1 MLVLSWVVP
10 AFTVFQ
16 SLVVVPAETAP
27 PPPPPPPP
35 LAGHLAQVDGRT
47 WKATA
52 TSGKSDLVFTFPPS
66 LVFLLDGADGDHV
79 LPTNVSRVPLQGHGR
94 GWVLPELSNSSDAA
108 WMIVTNGSLAVSFEQ
123 GQTRLSAN
131 ASLVLLTQHRP
142 RPYADIHGDEFSL
155 DFPGAGRL
163 SDALA
168 GFYWGTMLP
177 CVIERTAATGYPIS
191 EGYVVSTLADKYQG
205 TYPDVDHEFQ
215 IKGRIASGS
224 SLDLAVVRRMI
235 ELDLRLAR
243 EDPCQ
248 LWRAP
253 CSLQPDGR
261 REYHIRRNSEDGVAN
276 ANMFLITG
284 NVELVESA
292 WLYVARTKD
301 FGWLLANIHSIEGA
315 MSLVESHMD
324 SLGRLWSDV
333 YYEDQVMKDGRETMS
348 SALASRSYSLLAQL
362 ERLLGRNDSA
372 WHYEELARVLGHT
385 LAQPLPIGYWDDKN
399 NRFVDWVDGS
409 GLVHDH
415 IHLLANILPVMIG
428 FTNSTQASHVT
439 ELVQR
444 EMDEFQRFPTFL
456 SARIANYTRSEIGD
470 GGPYDLCAAGRYW
483 CWDAAYWSW
492 RRRGD
497 VLLTQLE
504 KVAEMGRSE
513 DYVMGER
520 YDMDYVYY
528 IDGSPWH
535 GAAHYYEYPCVYV
548 WVLMAEFLGLR
559 PAIDADLLVAPRLVD
574 PAMIQ
579 LRQEA
584 YQLKYVYEKDSF
596 VLTNLGSTAR
606 TFQLDLSALYHQ
618 STLMV
623 HSDAAVPDKPLSSAP
638 VLVPAGDS
646 VTITPI
652 PTPHVHELKL

>member
-1 MLVLSWVVP
+1 MLVLSW
-10 AFTVFQ
+10 FLLTSTVFQ
-16 SLVVVPAETAP
+16 LPLVSAETATP
-27 PPPPPPPP
+27 PPPV
-35 LAGHLAQVDGRT
+35 AGELVQVDRRT

-52 TSGKSDLVFTFPPS
+52 ASGKSDLAFNFPPS

-79 LPTNVSRVPLQGHGR
+79 LPSNASHVPVHGHGR
-94 GWVLPELSNSSDAA
+94 GWILPELSNSSDAA
-108 WMIVTNGSLAVSFEQ
+108 WMITANGSLSASFGH
-123 GQTRLSAN
+123 GQTHVSAN
-131 ASLVLLTQHRP
+131 ASLVFLTQHRA
-142 RPYADIHGDEFSL
+142 RPYADIHGADFSFE
-155 DFPGAGRL
+155 FPGAGRL

-177 CVIERTAATGYPIS
+177 CVIERTAAAEYPIS

-215 IKGRIASGS
+215 VKGRIASGS
-224 SLDLAVVRRMI
+224 ALDLAVVRRMI

-253 CSLQPDGR
+253 CSLQPDSR
-261 REYHIRRNSEDGVAN
+261 REYHIRRNSEDGATN

-284 NVELVESA
+284 NVELVESV

-301 FGWLLANIHSIEGA
+301 FEWLNANIHSLEGA
-315 MSLVESHMD
+315 MSLVESHID

-348 SALASRSYSLLAQL
+348 SALASRSYVLLAQL
-362 ERLLGRNDSA
+362 ERLLGHNDSA
-372 WHYEELARVLGHT
+372 LQYEELAKVLGHT
-385 LAQPLPIGYWDDKN
+385 LVQPLPVGYWDGEN
-399 NRFVDWVDGS
+399 NRFVDWVDRSGS
-409 GLVHDH
+409 VHDH

-428 FTNSTQASHVT
+428 ATDPAQTSRVT

-444 EMDEFQRFPTFL
+444 EMGEFQRFPTFL
-456 SARIANYTRSEIGD
+456 SARVANYTPSEIGD

-513 DYVMGER
+513 DYIMGER

-535 GAAHYYEYPCVYV
+535 GAAHYYEYPCVYA
-548 WVLMAEFLGLR
+548 WVLIAEFLGVR
-559 PAIDADLLVAPRLVD
+559 PTLDADLLLAPRLVD
-574 PAMIQ
+574 PTTIELHQ
-579 LRQEA
+579 KA
-584 YQLKYVYEKDSF
+584 YQLRYVYGKDRF
-596 VLTNLGSTAR
+596 ELTNLASVAR
-606 TFQLDLSALYHQ
+606 TFQLDLSALYGQ

-623 HSDAAVPDKPLSSAP
+623 QPNATVPGKPLDNT
-638 VLVPAGDS
+638 LVMVPPGAI
-646 VTITPI
+646 VTIAPI
-652 PTPHVHELKL
+652 SPLHVNELKL

>member
-1 MLVLSWVVP
+1 MKMPVLMWILLSS
-10 AFTVFQ
+10 AVFQ
-16 SLVVVPAETAP
+16 SPCVSAGVAAP
-27 PPPPPPPP
+27 PPPV
-35 LAGHLAQVDGRT
+35 AGDLAQVDRRI

-52 TSGKSDLVFTFPPS
+52 ASGKSNVVFNFPPG
-66 LVFLLDGADGDHV
+66 LVFLLDQADGEYV
-79 LPTNVSRVPLQGHGR
+79 LPSNASHVPLQGYGR
-94 GWVLPELSNSSDAA
+94 GWVLPELSNSSDSA
-108 WMIVTNGSLAVSFEQ
+108 WMITANGSLSVHFER
-123 GQTRLSAN
+123 GQTRLAAS
-131 ASLVLLTQHRP
+131 ASLVFLTQHRA
-142 RPYADIHGDEFSL
+142 RPYADVHGDEFSFT
-155 DFPGAGRL
+155 FPGAGRL

-177 CVIERTAATGYPIS
+177 CVIERTAAAEYPVS

-215 IKGRIASGS
+215 VKGRIALGS
-224 SLDLAVVRRMI
+224 SFDLAVVRRMI

-261 REYHIRRNSEDGVAN
+261 REYHIRRNSEDGATN
-276 ANMFLITG
+276 ANMFLVTG
-284 NVELVESA
+284 NVELVESV

-301 FGWLLANIHSIEGA
+301 FEWLRANIPGIEGA
-315 MSLVESHMD
+315 MELVESHID
-324 SLGRLWSDV
+324 NLGRLWSDV

-348 SALASRSYSLLAQL
+348 SALAFRSFGLLAQL

-372 WHYEELARVLGHT
+372 LHYEGIAKVLNDT
-385 LAQPLPIGYWDDKN
+385 LAQPLPVGYWDHEN
-399 NRFVDWVDGS
+399 NRFVDWVDRS
-409 GLVHDH
+409 GIVHDH
-415 IHLLANILPVMIG
+415 IHLLANILPVMLG
-428 FTNSTQASHVT
+428 ATGPAQTSHVT
-439 ELVQR
+439 DLVKR

-456 SARIANYTRSEIGD
+456 SAQIANYTRSEIGD

-483 CWDAAYWSW
+483 CWDAAYWAW
-492 RRRGD
+492 RGRGD

-504 KVAEMGRSE
+504 TVAEMGRSE

-535 GAAHYYEYPCVYV
+535 GAAHYYEYPCVYA
-548 WVLMAEFLGLR
+548 WVMIAEFLGVR

-574 PAMIQ
+574 PATVELNQ
-579 LRQEA
+579 SA
-584 YQLKYVYEKDSF
+584 YQLRYTYGEDNF
-596 VLTNLGSTAR
+596 VLANLASAAR
-606 TFQLDLSALYHQ
+606 TFQLELSALYRQ

-623 HSDAAVPDKPLSSAP
+623 QLDATVPEKPLDSQNI
-638 VLVPAGDS
+638 LVQAGAS
-646 VTITPI
+646 VTITPL
-652 PTPHVHELKL
+652 PPPHVDELKL